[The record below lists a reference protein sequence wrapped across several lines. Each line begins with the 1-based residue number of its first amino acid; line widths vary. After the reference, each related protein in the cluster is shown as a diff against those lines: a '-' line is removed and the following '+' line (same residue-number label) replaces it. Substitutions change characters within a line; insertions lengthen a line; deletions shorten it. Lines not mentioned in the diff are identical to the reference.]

1 MLNDVILKDNEN
13 NLIVAR
19 ISQVSTPEYPV
30 EQDPVEQYPWS
41 TL

>member
-1 MLNDVILKDNEN
+1 MLNDVIFKDNEN

-30 EQDPVEQYPWS
+30 K
-41 TL
+41 